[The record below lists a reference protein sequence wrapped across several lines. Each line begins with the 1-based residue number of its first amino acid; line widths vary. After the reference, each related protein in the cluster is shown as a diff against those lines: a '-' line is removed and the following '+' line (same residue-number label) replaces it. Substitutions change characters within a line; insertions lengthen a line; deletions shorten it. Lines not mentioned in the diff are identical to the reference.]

1 MKFNWYTQLLQ
12 KGWKQAAMQRG
23 QPALR
28 LFEQG
33 FAQIAEG
40 FAQKKLINI
49 RNKKDSKIIFKLF
62 HFQIPKPRDQIK
74 LSHCFIASSRG
85 FGSTLIPSFNQSCL
99 KVLSLSYSLACFSIL
114 NTLFSLGSLPTPAI

>member
-1 MKFNWYTQLLQ
+1 MLGIKFNWYTQLLQ

-62 HFQIPKPRDQIK
+62 HFQIFKSNCHI
-74 LSHCFIASSRG
+74 
-85 FGSTLIPSFNQSCL
+85 
-99 KVLSLSYSLACFSIL
+99 VSLLHWHINSI
-114 NTLFSLGSLPTPAI
+114 I

>member
-1 MKFNWYTQLLQ
+1 MLGIKFNWYTQLWQ

-40 FAQKKLINI
+40 FAQILNQKTRTNY
-49 RNKKDSKIIFKLF
+49 KIGTLAHCHIF
-62 HFQIPKPRDQIK
+62 Q
-74 LSHCFIASSRG
+74 LSHCFIAS
-85 FGSTLIPSFNQSCL
+85 
-99 KVLSLSYSLACFSIL
+99 LAH
-114 NTLFSLGSLPTPAI
+114 